1 MVGGGG
7 GGGGGGGVVV
17 VVVLLE
23 RFSHLRKRRKSE
35 NVPGDMHDSV
45 GQFRISDLGKI
56 ATRALRDTTAST
68 YITAVNNQ
76 IAVLRSRYVK
86 GNI

>member
-1 MVGGGG
+1 
-7 GGGGGGGVVV
+7 
-17 VVVLLE
+17 
-23 RFSHLRKRRKSE
+23 
-35 NVPGDMHDSV
+35 MHDSV
-45 GQFRISDLGKI
+45 GQIRISDLGKI